1 MSNLSDR
8 LKQLRGPTSQAEMA
22 RQLEIPR
29 TQWIRYEN
37 GQNSPSAEMLE
48 RICRTHAVSAD
59 WLLGLDDQRGEP
71 VSIVRRQTINLD
83 DLRLTAAQLADE
95 SAALSVTIKR
105 LKKML

>member
-59 WLLGLDDQRGEP
+59 WLLGLDDQSGEP
-71 VSIVRRQTINLD
+71 VSIVRRQAINLD

-95 SAALSVTIKR
+95 SEALSSTIKK

>member
-1 MSNLSDR
+1 
-8 LKQLRGPTSQAEMA
+8 MA

>member
-59 WLLGLDDQRGEP
+59 WLLGLDDQSGEP
-71 VSIVRRQTINLD
+71 VSIVRRQAINLD

-95 SAALSVTIKR
+95 SAALSSTIKK